1 MGQVGVDGA
10 PKKGDLHAEGVWR
23 HGRRVA
29 GSNTEGGPM
38 ARTGR
43 ERSGDVHHV
52 EMAWH
57 DKEKGMCCMYCRTE
71 AHDTRGWQRR
81 Q

>member
-52 EMAWH
+52 EMA
-57 DKEKGMCCMYCRTE
+57 
-71 AHDTRGWQRR
+71 
-81 Q
+81 